1 MADSAYAELQQRL
14 QALITEG
21 ESLAGSFHHQLG
33 KDRFWT
39 FIRGA
44 VESLWLLEDR
54 LPSVFEELNSLPW
67 TLILEEE
74 EEAGS
79 SENAYRDEHQMT
91 LTDFNYSTLERAVE
105 LLRIADFK
113 ARMESESRGVVSP
126 AADVTRTAVLR
137 SSTADL
143 PQREPLL
150 PDLFAGGAPLKE
162 EVVARLLGVEVSTL
176 QRWRVLE
183 KGPTFHKMGRAV
195 RYMPQ
200 EIRDYLARQR
210 IAEKNRHD

>member
-1 MADSAYAELQQRL
+1 MADSAFAELHERL

-33 KDRFWT
+33 KDMVWS
-39 FIRGA
+39 FIRVA

-54 LPSVFEELNSLPW
+54 LPSVFDELKSLPW
-67 TLILEEE
+67 TTILEEE

-79 SENAYRDEHQMT
+79 SENAYREEHQMT

-113 ARMESESRGVVSP
+113 ARMESESCGVGSP
-126 AADVTRTAVLR
+126 AADVTRTAVPG
-137 SSTADL
+137 SPTADL
-143 PQREPLL
+143 PRREPPLTDLL
-150 PDLFAGGAPLKE
+150 AGSAPLKE
-162 EVVARLLGVEVSTL
+162 EVVAQLLGVEVSTL

-183 KGPTFHKMGRAV
+183 KGPAFHKMGRAV

-200 EIRDYLARQR
+200 DIRAYLDRQR
-210 IAEKNRHD
+210 SGVKTSR